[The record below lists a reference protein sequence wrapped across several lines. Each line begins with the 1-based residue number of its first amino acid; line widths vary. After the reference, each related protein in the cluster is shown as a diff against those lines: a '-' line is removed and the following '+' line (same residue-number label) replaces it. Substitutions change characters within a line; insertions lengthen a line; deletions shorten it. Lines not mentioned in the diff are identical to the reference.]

1 MAIRYFNTSIRN
13 LAWRLR
19 KFDEILGKELVNEI
33 MSHEKEIIEAIVQNQ
48 LYERGINGTGV
59 EIMSYK
65 PYRPRTIKNK
75 QRKGQPYNRVTLKDT
90 GEWYN
95 SLRLVY
101 DVDGFF
107 ITSTDEKNTY
117 LKKKYGPT
125 ILRLTNE
132 NLSMILNKYIRP
144 NLKVKL
150 EKYLKNGR

>member
-33 MSHEKEIIEAIVQNQ
+33 MSHEKEIIEAVVQNQ
-48 LYERGINGTGV
+48 LFERGIHGTVV
-59 EIMSYK
+59 EIMSYE
-65 PYRPRTIKNK
+65 PYRPRTIINK

>member
-33 MSHEKEIIEAIVQNQ
+33 MSHEKEIIEAVVQNQ

-59 EIMSYK
+59 EIMSYE

-90 GEWYN
+90 GAKINGVSANAFLTDNTEHNGQTINGYRSDGKYDYERWYTP
-95 SLRLVY
+95 
-101 DVDGFF
+101 
-107 ITSTDEKNTY
+107 IKN
-117 LKKKYGPT
+117 K
-125 ILRLTNE
+125 
-132 NLSMILNKYIRP
+132 
-144 NLKVKL
+144 
-150 EKYLKNGR
+150 

>member
-33 MSHEKEIIEAIVQNQ
+33 MSHEKEIIEAVVQNQ
-48 LYERGINGTGV
+48 LYERGINGKGV
-59 EIMSYK
+59 EIMSYE

-75 QRKGQPYNRVTLKDT
+75 KRKGQPYNRVTLKDT

>member
-33 MSHEKEIIEAIVQNQ
+33 MAHEKEIIEAVVQNQ
-48 LYERGINGTGV
+48 LYERGINGKEV
-59 EIMSYK
+59 EIMSYE
-65 PYRPRTIKNK
+65 PYRPRTIKRK
-75 QRKGQPYNRVTLKDT
+75 KRKGQPYNRVTLKDT
-90 GEWYN
+90 GEWYD

-107 ITSTDEKNTY
+107 ITSTDEKNKY
-117 LKKKYGPT
+117 LKKKYGPL

-144 NLKVKL
+144 NLKIKL

>member
-19 KFDEILGKELVNEI
+19 KFDEILGRELVNEI
-33 MSHEKEIIEAIVQNQ
+33 MSHEKEIIEAVVQNQ

-59 EIMSYK
+59 EIMSYE

-75 QRKGQPYNRVTLKDT
+75 RRKGQPYNRVTLKDT

>member
-33 MSHEKEIIEAIVQNQ
+33 MSHEKEIIEAVVQNQ

-59 EIMSYK
+59 EIMSYE

-95 SLRLVY
+95 SLRLVD
-101 DVDGFF
+101 DVDGLFM
-107 ITSTDEKNTY
+107 TSTDVKNTN
-117 LKKKYGPT
+117 LKKKIGHT

-144 NLKVKL
+144 NLKIKL

>member
-33 MSHEKEIIEAIVQNQ
+33 MSHEKEIIEAVVQNQ

-59 EIMSYK
+59 EIMSYE

-75 QRKGQPYNRVTLKDT
+75 QRKCQPYDRVTLKDT

>member
-1 MAIRYFNTSIRN
+1 MLFRS
-13 LAWRLR
+13 
-19 KFDEILGKELVNEI
+19 
-33 MSHEKEIIEAIVQNQ
+33 
-48 LYERGINGTGV
+48 
-59 EIMSYK
+59 
-65 PYRPRTIKNK
+65 YRPRTIKNK

>member
-33 MSHEKEIIEAIVQNQ
+33 MSHEKEIIEAVVQNQ
-48 LYERGINGTGV
+48 LYEHGINGTGV

>member
-33 MSHEKEIIEAIVQNQ
+33 MSHEKEIIEAVVQNQ

-59 EIMSYK
+59 EIMSYE

-75 QRKGQPYNRVTLKDT
+75 KRKGQPYNRVTLKDT

-132 NLSMILNKYIRP
+132 NLSMILDKYIRP

>member
-33 MSHEKEIIEAIVQNQ
+33 MSHEKEIIEAVVQNQ

-101 DVDGFF
+101 DVDCFF

-144 NLKVKL
+144 NLKIKL

>member
-1 MAIRYFNTSIRN
+1 MAIQYFNTSIRN

-33 MSHEKEIIEAIVQNQ
+33 MSHEKEIIEAVVQNQ

-59 EIMSYK
+59 EIMSYE

-75 QRKGQPYNRVTLKDT
+75 RRKGQPYNRVTLKDT

>member
-33 MSHEKEIIEAIVQNQ
+33 MSHEKEIIEAVVQNQ

-59 EIMSYK
+59 EIMSYE

-75 QRKGQPYNRVTLKDT
+75 QRKVQPYNRVTLKDT

>member
-33 MSHEKEIIEAIVQNQ
+33 MSHEKEIIEAVVQNQ
-48 LYERGINGTGV
+48 LYEHGINGTGV
-59 EIMSYK
+59 EIMSYE

-75 QRKGQPYNRVTLKDT
+75 RRKGQPYNRVTLKDT

-144 NLKVKL
+144 NLKAKL

>member
-33 MSHEKEIIEAIVQNQ
+33 MSHEKEIIEVVVQNQ
-48 LYERGINGTGV
+48 LYECGINGKGV
-59 EIMSYK
+59 EIMSYE

-132 NLSMILNKYIRP
+132 NLSMILDKYIRP

>member
-33 MSHEKEIIEAIVQNQ
+33 MSHEKEIIEAVVQNQ

-59 EIMSYK
+59 EIMSYE

-75 QRKGQPYNRVTLKDT
+75 HRKGQPYNRVTLKDT

>member
-33 MSHEKEIIEAIVQNQ
+33 MSHEKEIIEAVVQNQ
-48 LYERGINGTGV
+48 LYEHGINGTGV

-144 NLKVKL
+144 NLKIKL

>member
-33 MSHEKEIIEAIVQNQ
+33 MSHEKEIIEAVVQNQ

-59 EIMSYK
+59 EIMSYE

-75 QRKGQPYNRVTLKDT
+75 QSKGQPYNRVTLKDT

>member
-33 MSHEKEIIEAIVQNQ
+33 MSHEKEIIEVVVQNQ
-48 LYERGINGTGV
+48 LYECGINGKGV
-59 EIMSYK
+59 EIMSYE

>member
-19 KFDEILGKELVNEI
+19 KFHEILSKELVNEI
-33 MSHEKEIIEAIVQNQ
+33 MSHEKEIIEAVVQNQ
-48 LYERGINGTGV
+48 LYERGINGAGV
-59 EIMSYK
+59 EIMSYE

-101 DVDGFF
+101 DTDGFF

-132 NLSMILNKYIRP
+132 NLSMILYKYIRP

>member
-13 LAWRLR
+13 LARRLR

-33 MSHEKEIIEAIVQNQ
+33 MSHEKEIIEAVVQNQ

>member
-19 KFDEILGKELVNEI
+19 KFDEILGRELVNEI
-33 MSHEKEIIEAIVQNQ
+33 MSHEKEIIEAVVQNQ
-48 LYERGINGTGV
+48 LYEHGINGTGV
-59 EIMSYK
+59 EIMSYE

-75 QRKGQPYNRVTLKDT
+75 RRKGQPYNRVTLKDT

>member
-33 MSHEKEIIEAIVQNQ
+33 MSHEKEIIEAVVQNQ

-59 EIMSYK
+59 EIMSYE
-65 PYRPRTIKNK
+65 PYRHRTIKNK